1 MLFFTISI
9 RQIARLGLFYKTQ
22 NSVGT
27 FVIDFKTKTVE
38 LQGFSIQV
46 GIWVKANRIPQKEP
60 CFSEFLPASG
70 EFIRLLWKR

>member
-46 GIWVKANRIPQKEP
+46 GIWVKANKIPQKNPVSANPSDIYEK
-60 CFSEFLPASG
+60 FSPF
-70 EFIRLLWKR
+70 FQ

>member
-46 GIWVKANRIPQKEP
+46 GI
-60 CFSEFLPASG
+60 
-70 EFIRLLWKR
+70 